1 MFPLKAPLAFP
12 HMAPSEAP
20 LTQLFLRMTGWYSS
34 KSSLKKKKAWLLTV
48 DEFPFPFPNN
58 SIVSYPGHD
67 GNQVSPS
74 SLVTSSTCWSSALLP
89 SPLHSI
95 TVLCWTGW
103 LKSLKILMRYFT
115 LISILAQLLLI
126 KLSTEFPACA
136 NIMLKPSTGLH
147 RTSLQKGFPKERLY
161 GTTKNL
167 TPSMSSP
174 QDSAW
179 GRRQILLYRENQ
191 EPKAGPG
198 RTNRL
203 LSTAR
208 SDFPVS
214 SEYPTN
220 ATEKKEISLYN
231 HCLESKTQKDK
242 AALLLFLLQPQ
253 YNNCS

>member
-1 MFPLKAPLAFP
+1 MFPLKAPLLFP
-12 HMAPSEAP
+12 TWPPLRPPSLSYSLGWLGGIP
-20 LTQLFLRMTGWYSS
+20 LKAHW
-34 KSSLKKKKAWLLTV
+34 KKKAWLLTV

-89 SPLHSI
+89 SPLHGI

>member
-1 MFPLKAPLAFP
+1 MFPLKAPLLFP
-12 HMAPSEAP
+12 TWPPLRPPS
-20 LTQLFLRMTGWYSS
+20 LSYSLGWLGGIL
-34 KSSLKKKKAWLLTV
+34 LKAHWKKKAWLLTV

-58 SIVSYPGHD
+58 PIVSYPGHD

-89 SPLHSI
+89 SPLHGI